1 MKKVAQR
8 NKTIQSLLTGRV
20 ENHLMPFFWQHGED
34 EATLR
39 EYMAAIDGANCHAVC
54 VESRPHPDFCGP
66 KWWADMDVILDEAR
80 KRSMKVWILDDS
92 HFPTGFAN
100 GAMRTQP
107 DRLCRQSVFLRA
119 CHLGADPGQTRLNL
133 RELGLLAMP
142 EKEKTGIAAFLNAAP
157 ARVFDDDSI
166 LSVTAVL
173 PGNQRVDLTDRLA
186 GGVLVWQKPRGEV
199 ELQVCVRT
207 RNAGPHRDYINMTDP
222 ESCRILIDAVYEPH
236 WRHYGA
242 DFGKTIAGF
251 FSDEPELGSNE
262 LYVKYNRMGCD
273 QDLPWSAPVEEKLR
287 QRLGSGWRVKLPLLW
302 GESTGPE
309 AASVRTAYMDV
320 VTRQVETAFSR
331 QIGDWCR
338 EHGVRYIGH
347 MIEDEGQ
354 HCRTGSGLGHYFRG
368 LAGQDMAGI
377 DDIGGQVLPQGED
390 APVRNAVGAPRS
402 GTFYHYGLAKL
413 AASAAAIDPGK
424 HGNAMCEIFG
434 NYGWAEGVR
443 LEKYLADHFLV
454 RGINYFVPHAFS
466 AKAFPDPDCPP
477 HFYAHGHNPQ
487 YRHFGAVC
495 GYMNR
500 AATLISSGR
509 HVTPAAVLYHGEME
523 WADAE
528 AMPVEQP
535 IRALYD
541 CQIDCHVLP
550 ADVFAEPD
558 RYQTRLGTPFSV
570 NGQQYNALIVP
581 GAKYLPRAAADGL
594 AKLAACGLPVLFVNR
609 RPDAV
614 AETGEPLPPALA
626 SCAVAALNELPEQ
639 MTRLNC
645 PAPKLEPANDRM
657 RVLHVAGETD
667 VYLLAN
673 EGSSVW
679 EGTATLSGAG
689 GCFLY
694 DAWENQCHSVE
705 QRVQEAGA
713 AVNLR
718 VEPLK
723 SVFIVFGEA
732 PCPLTPALSAGGRA
746 MTLSSWKRSICPAVE
761 YPGFRDEKEIRLPD
775 HLAEEQPEFSG
786 FVRYETMVDTAGGGR
801 VIVEISDAQEGVE
814 LFVNGTSAGLQVSPP
829 FRYDISGL
837 IREGENRL
845 AVEVATTL
853 ERQCYPALRGY
864 ARMLAEPPVKG
875 SGITG
880 SVKLF
885 QL

>member
-1 MKKVAQR
+1 MQ
-8 NKTIQSLLTGRV
+8 NKTLHNLLVGQV
-20 ENHLMPFFWQHGED
+20 ENHLVPFFWQHGED

-39 EYMAAIDGANCHAVC
+39 EYMAAIEEANCRAVC

-80 KRSMKVWILDDS
+80 KRNMKVWILDDS

-107 DRLCRQSVFLRA
+107 DRLCRQSIFLRT
-119 CHLGADPGQTRLNL
+119 CCLGPDSGQIELNL
-133 RELGLLAMP
+133 RKLGLLTML
-142 EKEKTGIAAFLNAAP
+142 EKEKTGAAAFLNTVP

-173 PGNQRVDLTDRLA
+173 PGNERVDLTDQVAGDVLA
-186 GGVLVWQKPRGEV
+186 WQKPWGDV

-222 ESCRILIDAVYEPH
+222 ESCRVLIDAVYEPH
-236 WRHYGA
+236 WQHYAA

-251 FSDEPELGSNE
+251 FSDEPELGNNE

-273 QDLPWSAPVEEKLR
+273 QDLPWSAAVEEKLG
-287 QRLGSGWRVKLPLLW
+287 QRLGPEWRVKLPLLW
-302 GESTGPE
+302 GEDAGPE
-309 AASVRTAYMDV
+309 EAAVRIAYMDM

-347 MIEDEGQ
+347 IIEDEGQ

-390 APVRNAVGAPRS
+390 QPVRNAFGAPRS
-402 GTFYHYGLAKL
+402 GVFYHYGLAKL

-466 AKAFPDPDCPP
+466 AKPFPDPDCPP

-509 HVTPAAVLYHGEME
+509 HIAPVAILYHGEME
-523 WADAE
+523 WADAD

-541 CQIDCHVLP
+541 HQIDCHVLP
-550 ADVFAEPD
+550 ADIFAEPD
-558 RYQTRLGTPFSV
+558 RYQTRLGSPLSV
-570 NGQQYNALIVP
+570 NGQQYSALIIP
-581 GAKYLPRAAADGL
+581 GAKYLPQTAASGL
-594 AKLAACGLPVLFVNR
+594 ERLAALGLPILFVGDK
-609 RPDAV
+609 PGAV
-614 AETGEPLPPALA
+614 AETGAPLSDALRE
-626 SCAVAALNELPEQ
+626 CKTAALEELPGRIIQ
-639 MTRLNC
+639 LGIPVPRLI
-645 PAPKLEPANDRM
+645 PDKDRV
-657 RVLHVAGETD
+657 RILHIAGETE
-667 VYLLAN
+667 VYFAVN
-673 EGSSVW
+673 EGCSPW
-679 EGTATLSGAG
+679 EGEISLPGTGR
-689 GCFLY
+689 CFLY
-694 DAWENQCHSVE
+694 DAWENRCCSVE
-705 QRVQEAGA
+705 QRMQEAA
-713 AVNLR
+713 IAVNLR
-718 VEPLK
+718 IEPLK
-723 SVFIVFGEA
+723 SVFIVFGEP
-732 PCPLTPALSAGGRA
+732 PCPTTPALRTDGR
-746 MTLSSWKRSICPAVE
+746 TVELGKWRRSICAAKE
-761 YPGFRDEKEIRLPD
+761 YPGFQGEKEITLPD
-775 HLAEEQPEFSG
+775 DLAEELPEFSG
-786 FVRYETMVDTAGGGR
+786 FVRYETMVVAAPGER
-801 VIVEISDAQEGVE
+801 FMVEISDAQEGVE
-814 LFVNGTSAGLQVSPP
+814 LFVNGASAGVQVAPP
-829 FRYDISGL
+829 FRYDISSL
-837 IREGENRL
+837 VREGENRL
-845 AVEVATTL
+845 TVEVATTL
-853 ERQCYPALRGY
+853 ERQCYPTLQGY
-864 ARMLAEPPVKG
+864 AKMLASPPEKG

-880 SVKLF
+880 KVKLYRWN
-885 QL
+885 

>member
-1 MKKVAQR
+1 MALR
-8 NKTIQSLLTGRV
+8 NKTVQKLLEGRA

-66 KWWADMDVILDEAR
+66 KWWADMDVILEEAR
-80 KRSMKVWILDDS
+80 KRDMKVWILDDS
-92 HFPTGFAN
+92 HFPTGYAN

-107 DRLCRQSVFLRA
+107 DRLCRQSIFLRT
-119 CHLGADPGQTRLNL
+119 CRLGAEPGQTELNL
-133 RELGLLAMP
+133 RELGLLTMP
-142 EKEKTGIAAFLNAAP
+142 EKEKTGMAAFLNAAP
-157 ARVFDDDSI
+157 ARVFDDDSV

-173 PGNQRVDLTDRLA
+173 PGHERVDLTGQLTGD
-186 GGVLVWQKPRGEV
+186 VLVWQKPRGEA
-199 ELQVCVRT
+199 ELRVCVRT

-222 ESCRILIDAVYEPH
+222 ESCRVLIDAVYEPH
-236 WRHYGA
+236 WQHYAA

-251 FSDEPELGSNE
+251 FSDEPELGNNE
-262 LYVKYNRMGCD
+262 LYVKHNRMGCD
-273 QDLPWSAPVEEKLR
+273 QDLPWSAPVEETLR
-287 QRLGSGWRVKLPLLW
+287 QRLGPEWRVKLPLLW
-302 GESTGPE
+302 GEDAGPE
-309 AASVRTAYMDV
+309 TAAVRTAYMDV
-320 VTRQVETAFSR
+320 VTRQVETAFSC
-331 QIGDWCR
+331 QLGDWCR

-390 APVRNAVGAPRS
+390 QPVCNAVGAPRN

-424 HGNAMCEIFG
+424 HGDAMCEIFG

-466 AKAFPDPDCPP
+466 AKSFPDPDCPP

-500 AATLISSGR
+500 AGTLISSGR
-509 HVTPAAVLYHGEME
+509 HIAPVAVLYHGEME
-523 WADAE
+523 WADAN

-541 CQIDCHVLP
+541 HQIDCHVLP

-558 RYQTRLGTPFSV
+558 RYQTRLGSPFRV
-570 NGQQYNALIVP
+570 NGQQYSALIVP
-581 GAKYLPRAAADGL
+581 GAAYLPQAAADGL
-594 AKLAACGLPVLFVNR
+594 AKLAAFELPILFVDR

-614 AETGEPLPPALA
+614 AETGGPLPHVL
-626 SCAVAALNELPEQ
+626 SKCTVAALDALPDQ
-639 MTRLNC
+639 IAQLNC
-645 PAPKLEPANDRM
+645 STPKLEPASDRM

-667 VYLLAN
+667 VYLLVN
-673 EGSSVW
+673 EGSSAW
-679 EGTATLSGAG
+679 EGTATLPSAG

-694 DAWENQCHSVE
+694 DAWENRCHSVE
-705 QRVQEAGA
+705 QRTQETAT
-713 AVNLR
+713 AVKLW

-732 PCPLTPALSAGGRA
+732 PGPLMPVLRTSGRMA
-746 MTLSSWKRSICPAVE
+746 TLPSWKRSICTAKE
-761 YPGFRDEKEIRLPD
+761 YPGVRDEKEVTLPD

-786 FVRYETMVDTAGGGR
+786 LVRYETTVTAAPGEGA
-801 VIVEISDAQEGVE
+801 VVEISDAQEGVE
-814 LFVNGTSAGLQVSPP
+814 LFVNGTSAGIQVAPP

-837 IREGENRL
+837 LREGENRL
-845 AVEVATTL
+845 TVEVATTL
-853 ERQCYPALRGY
+853 ERQCYPTLQGY
-864 ARMLAEPPVKG
+864 ARMLASPPEKG

-880 SVKLF
+880 EVKLYHSY
-885 QL
+885 